1 MPMQRPSMLKRVRSH
16 TNRQSLSDLVHGRGN
31 SPHPQADTIS
41 ALKQIEEETLPKY
54 SADNFYAARIGEVF
68 NDRYKLCAKLGFGM
82 TATVW
87 LAKDLK
93 ADQCAGNHKY
103 VTIKINVNTLTDDF
117 LKGRREIAQK
127 LFSANPNH
135 PGYNHI
141 RFMRDTFK
149 LRSRHG
155 EHLCIVY
162 DVLREP
168 IDNCMEKFPGRRFNS
183 EKLRKLLPALLKGLD
198 YLHTECGVV
207 HTDLK
212 ADNIMMGLGDPT
224 ILDKFVQHEIDHP
237 SPRKMPD
244 SHGRIIYTSCSD
256 FGEAPTDVVIGTA
269 KITDIG
275 LAAWGDGKNTK
286 PIQSNAFMA
295 PEVILQAGWSY
306 PADIWNLGVMLWD
319 LFETFGL
326 FDSIDTKPG
335 HYRPEKHLG
344 LMIGLLGPPPVDL
357 LKRGAKSPYY
367 FDGDGN
373 FKYPDY
379 VDKEISFE
387 SSITRMRG
395 EDKDLFV
402 DMAKHM
408 ICWVP
413 EERWTAKQLL
423 DHPYLTKEREYIPTP
438 GGLSRASTASFQSM
452 VPPSRTGTPNPAPS
466 IPVSRRTSNLERIPS
481 HGSSPVA
488 NGTSSSVP
496 DRVSSSSSR
505 PTTPASSS
513 VPSHALPFHMRKSED
528 KNGSSLPTSPGG
540 HLVPAANVANKCSQD
555 LIDSILKK
563 GRNGHKQQQQEQQN
577 EDGSTR
583 ASMDSS
589 NSTPTK

>member
-1 MPMQRPSMLKRVRSH
+1 
-16 TNRQSLSDLVHGRGN
+16 
-31 SPHPQADTIS
+31 
-41 ALKQIEEETLPKY
+41 
-54 SADNFYAARIGEVF
+54 
-68 NDRYKLCAKLGFGM
+68 
-82 TATVW
+82 
-87 LAKDLK
+87 
-93 ADQCAGNHKY
+93 
-103 VTIKINVNTLTDDF
+103 
-117 LKGRREIAQK
+117 
-127 LFSANPNH
+127 
-135 PGYNHI
+135 
-141 RFMRDTFK
+141 MRDTFK
-149 LRSRHG
+149 LRTRHG
-155 EHLCIVY
+155 DHLCIVY

-168 IDNCMEKFPGRRFNS
+168 IDGCMEKFPGRRFNS

-224 ILDKFVQHEIDHP
+224 ILDRFVQHEIDHP

-256 FGEAPTDVVIGTA
+256 FGEAPTDVVISAA

-275 LAAWGDGKNTK
+275 LAAWGEGKNTK

-344 LMIGLLGPPPVDL
+344 LMIGLLGPPPVDF
-357 LKRGAKSPYY
+357 LKRGAKSSYY
-367 FDGDGN
+367 FDTDGK

-379 VDKEISFE
+379 IDQEISFE
-387 SSITRMRG
+387 SSITRLRG
-395 EDKDLFV
+395 EEKDLFL
-402 DMAKHM
+402 DMARHM
-408 ICWVP
+408 LCWVP

-423 DHPYLTKEREYIPTP
+423 EHPYLTKEREYIPTP

-452 VPPSRTGTPNPAPS
+452 VPSRTGTPNPAPS

-481 HGSSPVA
+481 HGSSPVVT
-488 NGTSSSVP
+488 NGTAGSPV
-496 DRVSSSSSR
+496 DKSSSSR

-513 VPSHALPFHMRKSED
+513 APPLALPFHMRKSED
-528 KNGSSLPTSPGG
+528 NKNGPSPLTSPGG
-540 HLVPAANVANKCSQD
+540 HLVPAASTNTANKSSQE
-555 LIDSILKK
+555 LIDSILKRSK
-563 GRNGHKQQQQEQQN
+563 NGHKQQQQRHEN
-577 EDGSTR
+577 GSNR

-589 NSTPTK
+589 SSSTPTK

>member
-1 MPMQRPSMLKRVRSH
+1 MPMRPNILKQVRSH
-16 TNRQSLSDLVHGRGN
+16 TNRQSLSDLVHGRAN

-41 ALKQIEEETLPKY
+41 GHKQIEEETLPQYK
-54 SADNFYAARIGEVF
+54 ADSFYPVRINEVL
-68 NDRYKLCAKLGFGM
+68 NDRYKLCVKLGFGM

-87 LAKDLK
+87 LARDLH
-93 ADQCAGNHKY
+93 AEQSAGNHKY
-103 VTIKINVNTLTDDF
+103 VTIKINVNTLSEDF

-127 LFSANPNH
+127 LFSANPDH

-149 LRSRHG
+149 IKNRQG

-168 IDNCMEKFPGRRFNS
+168 IDACMEKFPGRRFNS
-183 EKLRKLLPALLKGLD
+183 EKLRKLLPALLQGLD
-198 YLHTECGVV
+198 YLHTQCGVV

-224 ILDKFVQHEIDHP
+224 ILDRFVQREVEHP

-256 FGEAPTDVVIGTA
+256 FGEAPTDAVIASA

-275 LAAWGDGKNTK
+275 LAAWGTGKNTK

-326 FDSIDTKPG
+326 FDAIDTMS

-344 LMIGLLGPPPVDL
+344 LMIALLGPPPLDF
-357 LKRGAKSPYY
+357 LKRGAKSSHY
-367 FDGDGN
+367 FDNDGK

-379 VDKEISFE
+379 IDKEISWDC
-387 SSITRMRG
+387 SVQRLRG
-395 EDKDLFV
+395 EEKELFL
-402 DMAKHM
+402 DMAQHM

-423 DHPYLTKEREYIPTP
+423 EHPYLTKERDYIPTP
-438 GGLSRASTASFQSM
+438 GNLSRASTASFQSQQII
-452 VPPSRTGTPNPAPS
+452 PSRTGTPNPPPS
-466 IPVSRRTSNLERIPS
+466 TSVSRRTSNLERIPS
-481 HGSSPVA
+481 REYLGTNGMGMSPDKA
-488 NGTSSSVP
+488 
-496 DRVSSSSSR
+496 SSR
-505 PTTPASSS
+505 PSTPAASSMT
-513 VPSHALPFHMRKSED
+513 LPHHVKRTDD
-528 KNGSSLPTSPGG
+528 KNGSSVMTSPGG
-540 HLVPAANVANKCSQD
+540 HLALNNNVANKCSQD
-555 LIDSILKK
+555 LIDSILSRK
-563 GRNGHKQQQQEQQN
+563 RNPNNQN
-577 EDGSTR
+577 NGTNRS
-583 ASMDSS
+583 SMDSKDS